1 MTFIKVKAHKLKS
14 MGSNIRGAVLIAVL
28 IISVVLV
35 VLMGVT
41 SKLMDSRLQLAS
53 QSKQLYRDKAAI
65 YTKANELSYLLATQR
80 LTVAGVSQGIAKQSL
95 ERNEDGLFMNP
106 IAGDEIR
113 TDGYQYTEDTGLV
126 YSIQNENGLIP
137 INSSGQYWLKRWLK
151 AQGYNMAEQAKFA
164 DILADYADAD
174 DWRRPGGAEK
184 SEYNGKKL
192 SEPANFLLQSCT
204 ELQQLVGWQEVL
216 KLHPEFMRYCS
227 LRRSAGVNINAIPV
241 SLWQA
246 IWPQS
251 AAQLAK
257 LREKNGWFI
266 HAEEVTQ
273 IAPAFINEADEMY
286 SSLGG
291 NTFKLN
297 VNLHQQT
304 YNRSVTIGTNLQFP
318 VVFKANVDF
327 SH

>member
-1 MTFIKVKAHKLKS
+1 MAYLKLK
-14 MGSNIRGAVLIAVL
+14 NQGAALIAVL
-28 IISVVLV
+28 IISIVLV

-41 SKLMDSRLQLAS
+41 SKLMDSRLQLAQ
-53 QSKQLYRDKAAI
+53 QSRQMFRDQAAV
-65 YTKANELSYLLATQR
+65 YAKANELTYLLSTQR
-80 LTVAGVSQGIAKQSL
+80 MTVAGISQGTAKANM
-95 ERNEDGLFMNP
+95 ERNDDGLFIHP
-106 IAGDEIR
+106 VVGDELR
-113 TDGYQYTEDTGLV
+113 VDGYQYRSDSAGVE

-137 INSSGQYWLKRWLK
+137 VNTSTQYWIRRWLK
-151 AQGYNMAEQAKFA
+151 GQGYNIVEQAKLA

-184 SEYNGKKL
+184 NEYAAQKQ
-192 SEPANFLLQSCT
+192 SAPANFLLQSCT

-266 HAEEVTQ
+266 RASEVNLVEPT
-273 IAPAFINEADEMY
+273 FINEIEEMY
-286 SSLGG
+286 SPLGG
-291 NTFKLN
+291 YTFDISVQKNAVALTKRISIGS
-297 VNLHQQT
+297 NLIPPFVLRG
-304 YNRSVTIGTNLQFP
+304 NA
-318 VVFKANVDF
+318 VF
-327 SH
+327 

>member
-1 MTFIKVKAHKLKS
+1 MVTDKFNGVGVKS
-14 MGSNIRGAVLIAVL
+14 RGAVLIAVL

-41 SKLMDSRLQLAS
+41 SKLMDSRLQLALH
-53 QSKQLYRDKAAI
+53 SKQMYRDKTAVYA
-65 YTKANELSYLLATQR
+65 KANELSYLLATQR

-95 ERNEDGLFMNP
+95 ERNDDGLFLNP

-113 TDGYQYTEDTGLV
+113 TDGYQYNDDTGMK

-184 SEYNGKKL
+184 SEYNAKKL
-192 SEPANFLLQSCT
+192 SEPANFLLQNCS
-204 ELQQLVGWQEVL
+204 ELQQLLLWQELL
-216 KLHPEFMRYCS
+216 KQHPEYMGYCS
-227 LRRSAGVNINAIPV
+227 LRRTPSININAIPIR
-241 SLWQA
+241 LWQM

-251 AAQLAK
+251 ATQLAQ
-257 LREKNGWFI
+257 RRKNNSWFI
-266 HAEEVTQ
+266 YADEVSQ
-273 IAPAFINEADEMY
+273 IEPSFINESDEMY
-286 SSLGG
+286 SPLGG
-291 NTFKLN
+291 NTFKLI
-297 VNLHQQT
+297 VNLHQQI
-304 YNRSVTIGTNLQFP
+304 YNSRVTIGTNLHPP